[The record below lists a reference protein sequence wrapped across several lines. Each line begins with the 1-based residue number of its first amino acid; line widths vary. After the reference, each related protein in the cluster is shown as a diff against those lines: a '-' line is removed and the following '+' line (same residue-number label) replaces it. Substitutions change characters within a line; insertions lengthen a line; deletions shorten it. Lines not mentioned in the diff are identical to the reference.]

1 MWEEEP
7 TPEEEEK
14 IIEKVAQ
21 FVVDRGLKLPAGI
34 LLTGFLPYSFIGGQ
48 LGRFFLSPYLYA
60 LGNFGESGSRLM
72 ATFEKRENVKKLQER
87 IEQLEIAYTL
97 LEDNMKKEKDGKQKA
112 KKEGILA
119 RLRNL
124 FWQ

>member
-1 MWEEEP
+1 LWEEEP

-21 FVVDRGLKLPAGI
+21 FVVERGLKLPAGI
-34 LLTGFLPYSFIGGQ
+34 LLTGVLPYSYIGGQ

-60 LGNFGESGSRLM
+60 LGNFGESGSRIL
-72 ATFEKRENVKKLQER
+72 ATFEKRENIKKLQER
-87 IEQLEIAYTL
+87 IEQLEIAYEL
-97 LEDNMKKEKDGKQKA
+97 LEDNMNKARARKQKV

-119 RLRNL
+119 RLRSL